1 MDLANNEMK
10 VIKHIE
16 NLIINNKIKFKLFF
30 HYNQKYTINEL
41 LTNVFIILK
50 KGMSFREIKK
60 YTHIHWNTIYKFF
73 IKLSKYNMLND
84 MYKDTINMYLNEIN
98 KMEINNNN
106 FLYIDSSI
114 VLNKYGIDNISINP
128 QLKKHKS
135 SKFSII
141 TDDFGV
147 PIDCNTYKSSIN
159 DAKIAD
165 MQINNIIQNH
175 PLLCLNNKTLIGD
188 AAYDSNKIRDKL
200 KNNKIG
206 VLLTSRNIRN
216 TKNKEILN
224 KQKPNF
230 IEKMILNKRIS
241 VEHTIN
247 KYKQFKRINIRYD
260 KKSNNYNTFLCM
272 ASYLIFNKLTH
283 FLY

>member
-1 MDLANNEMK
+1 
-10 VIKHIE
+10 
-16 NLIINNKIKFKLFF
+16 
-30 HYNQKYTINEL
+30 
-41 LTNVFIILK
+41 
-50 KGMSFREIKK
+50 
-60 YTHIHWNTIYKFF
+60 
-73 IKLSKYNMLND
+73 
-84 MYKDTINMYLNEIN
+84 MYKDTINIYLNKIN

-114 VLNKYGIDNISINP
+114 VLNKYGIDNISINL

-147 PIDCNTYKSSIN
+147 PIDCNTYRISIKN
-159 DAKIAD
+159 AKIAD
-165 MQINNIIQNH
+165 MQINNIIQNY

-188 AAYDSNKIRDKL
+188 AVYDSNKIRDKL

-206 VLLTSRNIRN
+206 LLLTSRN

-224 KQKPNF
+224 KQKLNF
-230 IEKMILNKRIS
+230 IKKIILNKRIS

-260 KKSNNYNTFLCM
+260 KKSNNYNTLLRM

-283 FLY
+283 FFYYFNIYIYFDIFICF

>member
-1 MDLANNEMK
+1 MKPMDYKILLGFY
-10 VIKHIE
+10 
-16 NLIINNKIKFKLFF
+16 NL
-30 HYNQKYTINEL
+30 
-41 LTNVFIILK
+41 
-50 KGMSFREIKK
+50 
-60 YTHIHWNTIYKFF
+60 NTIYKFF
-73 IKLSKYNMLND
+73 IKLSKYNILND

-206 VLLTSRNIRN
+206 ILLTSRNIRN

-230 IEKMILNKRIS
+230 IEKIILNKRIS
-241 VEHTIN
+241 VKHTIN